1 MRRLPLF
8 VFGLVVA
15 AATNAIAVEAPSNF
29 MVPDAPKSLPDIAI
43 ADGGS
48 KIGALADFR
57 GKFVLLNIW
66 ATWCV
71 PCRKE
76 MPTLDRLQGQLGG
89 PDFEVVA
96 LSIDR
101 AGAPA
106 VRKFFAEVGI
116 QHLAVRFDAAAEAP
130 FKLAAVG
137 LPTTVLIDPK
147 GQEIGRLIGPAEW
160 DSPEMIGF
168 LKATIAQRP
177 GEQMSTPKQ
186 EKRS

>member
-1 MRRLPLF
+1 MKWLSL
-8 VFGLVVA
+8 LAACLLYSVVA
-15 AATNAIAVEAPSNF
+15 AAADAPANF
-29 MVPDAPKSLPDIAI
+29 VLPDAPKPAPDIII
-43 ADGGS
+43 ADSDGRT
-48 KIGALADFR
+48 GALADFR

-66 ATWCV
+66 ATWCI

-89 PDFEVVA
+89 TEFEVVA

-101 AGAPA
+101 GSAET
-106 VRKFFAEVGI
+106 VRKFFTDIGI
-116 QHLAVRFDAAAEAP
+116 QHLAIRFDAAAEAP

-160 DSPEMIGF
+160 DSAEMIDF
-168 LKATIAQRP
+168 LRTAIARKA
-177 GEQMSTPKQ
+177 GESSSTPKQ
-186 EKRS
+186 EKPS

>member
-1 MRRLPLF
+1 MF
-8 VFGLVVA
+8 VV

-29 MVPDAPKSLPDIAI
+29 IVLDAPRPLPDIAI
-43 ADGGS
+43 ADGGG

-101 AGAPA
+101 GGAET
-106 VRKFFAEVGI
+106 VRKFYAEVGI

-147 GQEIGRLIGPAEW
+147 GQEIGRVIGPAKW
-160 DSPEMIGF
+160 DSPEMIDS
-168 LKATIAQRP
+168 LKATITQKDSRP
-177 GEQMSTPKQ
+177 SPTPTPNQ
-186 EKRS
+186 EN